1 MKKRLGEILIE
12 RQLLTVEQLNTALVH
27 QRQWSM
33 RLGAALVAKGF
44 ITEGKLTQ
52 VLSEFLAIPMV
63 DMSKVV
69 VDRKAMDLVPVM
81 MCEQHDV
88 FPISLKQQKGRRLL
102 LLAMADP
109 LNFSARDELA
119 FSTGCLVQPAIAQ
132 LSSLNQAVRR
142 FYHGE
147 KIDITPLDFERTPL
161 SHTGRP
167 VGSATAAQPRSA
179 MELPPAKANW
189 LADLER
195 PKPGGPGRE
204 PQPVTVTLGSHLE
217 HAGNGQPLGGSAQ
230 AHASH
235 AGHAYAQPGFYA
247 HAAQDVA
254 LASPMSPATAGVP
267 LGGPLARG
275 NQNWLGEE
283 AEPEAVLGVLDEA
296 LPLVDVFADEPTG
309 TFAVAK
315 PGSAPAPSAP
325 VPNAVRMMGWEPT
338 ESIEE
343 RFWALV
349 RALSA
354 RGLVTREEFLAQLR
368 RR

>member
-52 VLSEFLAIPMV
+52 VLSEFLGIPMV
-63 DMSKVV
+63 DMAKVV
-69 VDRKAMDLVPVM
+69 VDQKAMELVPVM

-88 FPISLKQQKGRRLL
+88 FPISLKAQKGRRILV
-102 LLAMADP
+102 LAMADP

-142 FYHGE
+142 FYHHE
-147 KIDITPLDFERTPL
+147 KIEITPLDFERTPL

-167 VGSATAAQPRSA
+167 VAPQANGRAPVELPAAQ
-179 MELPPAKANW
+179 ANW
-189 LADLER
+189 MNDLMR
-195 PKPGGPGRE
+195 PTLGGPGKE
-204 PQPVTVTLGSHLE
+204 PAPPPPMGGPHQPIPLTVRLGE
-217 HAGNGQPLGGSAQ
+217 TYPPAP
-230 AHASH
+230 
-235 AGHAYAQPGFYA
+235 P
-247 HAAQDVA
+247 
-254 LASPMSPATAGVP
+254 PMRQQVP
-267 LGGPLARG
+267 LGGPAGGG

-283 AEPEAVLGVLDEA
+283 ADAVMGVLEDTA
-296 LPLVDVFADEPTG
+296 LPLVEVFSDEPTG
-309 TFAVAK
+309 TYAVAK
-315 PGSAPAPSAP
+315 RGSAPPPSAP

-338 ESIEE
+338 ESLEE

-354 RGLVTREEFLAQLR
+354 RGLVTREEFLAQLNR
-368 RR
+368 KR

>member
-52 VLSEFLAIPMV
+52 VLAEFLGIPMV
-63 DMSKVV
+63 DLSKVV
-69 VDRKAMDLVPVM
+69 VDQKAMELVPVM

-88 FPISLKQQKGRRLL
+88 FPISLKAQKGRRILV
-102 LLAMADP
+102 LAMADP
-109 LNFSARDELA
+109 LNYSARDELA

-132 LSSLNQAVRR
+132 LSSVNQAIRK

-147 KIDITPLDFERTPL
+147 KVDIAPLDFERTPL

-167 VGSATAAQPRSA
+167 VHGPNSQPQLS

-189 LADLER
+189 MADVQR
-195 PKPGGPGRE
+195 PQPGGPGAE
-204 PQPVTVTLGSHLE
+204 PQAVTVTLS
-217 HAGNGQPLGGSAQ
+217 NSYQSPVPLGGS
-230 AHASH
+230 
-235 AGHAYAQPGFYA
+235 
-247 HAAQDVA
+247 
-254 LASPMSPATAGVP
+254 PMPPRPGVP
-267 LGGPLARG
+267 LGGPLPRG

-283 AEPEAVLGVLDEA
+283 AEPEAVMGVMEE
-296 LPLVDVFADEPTG
+296 LPLVEVFADEPTG

-315 PGSAPAPSAP
+315 PGVAPAPSAP
-325 VPNAVRMMGWEPT
+325 VPDAVRMMGWEPT

-354 RGLVTREEFLAQLR
+354 RGLITREEFLAQLR

>member
-52 VLSEFLAIPMV
+52 VLSEFLGIPMV

-69 VDRKAMDLVPVM
+69 VDQKAMELVPVM

-88 FPISLKQQKGRRLL
+88 FPISLKAQKGRRILV
-102 LLAMADP
+102 LAMADP

-161 SHTGRP
+161 SHTGQP
-167 VGSATAAQPRSA
+167 VHGPNSQPRMS

-189 LADLER
+189 TQDLMR
-195 PKPGGPGRE
+195 PTLGGPGAE
-204 PQPVTVTLGSHLE
+204 PKPPPPMGGPQAQHALTVKLNETY
-217 HAGNGQPLGGSAQ
+217 P
-230 AHASH
+230 
-235 AGHAYAQPGFYA
+235 
-247 HAAQDVA
+247 
-254 LASPMSPATAGVP
+254 PAPPPPPRQQVP
-267 LGGPLARG
+267 LGAPAGRG
-275 NQNWLGEE
+275 NQNWLGEDE
-283 AEPEAVLGVLDEA
+283 EAVMGVLEDSA
-296 LPLVDVFADEPTG
+296 LPLVDVFSDEPTG
-309 TFAVAK
+309 TYAVTK
-315 PGSAPAPSAP
+315 PGSAPRPSAP
-325 VPNAVRMMGWEPT
+325 VPDAVRMMGWEPT

-354 RGLVTREEFLAQLR
+354 RGLITREEFLAQLNR
-368 RR
+368 KR

>member
-52 VLSEFLAIPMV
+52 VLAEFLGIPMV
-63 DMSKVV
+63 DLSKVV
-69 VDRKAMDLVPVM
+69 VDQKAMELVPVM

-88 FPISLKQQKGRRLL
+88 FPISLKAQKGRRILV
-102 LLAMADP
+102 LAMADP
-109 LNFSARDELA
+109 LNYSARDELA

-132 LSSLNQAVRR
+132 LSSVNQAIRK

-147 KIDITPLDFERTPL
+147 KVDITPLDFERTPL

-167 VGSATAAQPRSA
+167 VNGAQGQARAS

-189 LADLER
+189 MADVQR
-195 PKPGGPGRE
+195 PQPGGPGRE
-204 PQPVTVTLGSHLE
+204 PSPVTVTLS
-217 HAGNGQPLGGSAQ
+217 GG
-230 AHASH
+230 
-235 AGHAYAQPGFYA
+235 YD
-247 HAAQDVA
+247 AAPA
-254 LASPMSPATAGVP
+254 AAPMPPRPAVP
-267 LGGPLARG
+267 LGGPPPRG

-283 AEPEAVLGVLDEA
+283 AEPEAVMGVIEE
-296 LPLVDVFADEPTG
+296 LPLVEVFADEPTG

-315 PGSAPAPSAP
+315 PGVAPPPSAP

-338 ESIEE
+338 ESLEE

-354 RGLVTREEFLAQLR
+354 RGLITREEFLAQLR